1 MPGQFGW
8 HGDIA
13 LNIWAAALPAPVEA
27 SSCCYPLSTFVSDWF
42 TQGTAAFTSAHTIEV
57 GGQSLDFAAAVIAT
71 GGRASIPPIPG
82 LEGVGYM
89 TNDSFYNQT
98 ELPGR
103 LAVIGAGPIGEQI

>member
-1 MPGQFGW
+1 MTRGYSTQHPGSC
-8 HGDIA
+8 
-13 LNIWAAALPAPVEA
+13 LA
-27 SSCCYPLSTFVSDWF
+27 SSGQSIILLISTLNFDWDWC

>member
-1 MPGQFGW
+1 MAFDAQ
-8 HGDIA
+8 
-13 LNIWAAALPAPVEA
+13 AAALPSLLIHQ
-27 SSCCYPLSTFVSDWF
+27 SSDGPLSFVCYGS

-71 GGRASIPPIPG
+71 GGRASIPSIPG
-82 LEGVGYM
+82 LDGVDYM

-103 LAVIGAGPIGEQI
+103 LAVIGAGPIGEPIKWHIWIHY